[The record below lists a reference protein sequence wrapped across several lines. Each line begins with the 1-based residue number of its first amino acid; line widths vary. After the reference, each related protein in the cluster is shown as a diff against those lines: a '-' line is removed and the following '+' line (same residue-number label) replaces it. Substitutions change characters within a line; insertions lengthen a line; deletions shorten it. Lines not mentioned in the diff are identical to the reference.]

1 MTYVFFYYEQE
12 LSGPMAE
19 TLRRL
24 QLQAGSGL
32 DYASLQKIL
41 TVSRK
46 HQSKELIMLKCSN
59 SKVSM
64 PKWNTSSGNKKNDM
78 AALEAITNAILKDI
92 NESQQQKQRIVQ
104 IIIYE
109 SSV

>member
-1 MTYVFFYYEQE
+1 
-12 LSGPMAE
+12 MAE

-32 DYASLQKIL
+32 DYASLQKVL
-41 TVSRK
+41 TVSK
-46 HQSKELIMLKCSN
+46 QTFYEVNHINISN
-59 SKVSM
+59 LKVSM
-64 PKWNTSSGNKKNDM
+64 PKWNTSSGNKKKDM